1 MSVHFMKRREKLF
14 SRIESLVDKVEK
26 NGYNKKITLEEIE
39 RLKRD
44 FHKIKFDHT
53 ILEEY
58 SNFSKKHFEMIS
70 VEEFMKELSN
80 YVEPYMNKY
89 EINFSQF
96 ISCSGYFY
104 ADKSKLFKALIE
116 LLKNSSEAILTRNRL
131 DKKINIVAIED
142 KKSNQI
148 LINIMDNGIGMYPEQ
163 VKEINKAL
171 ESYQET
177 TAMGLGLAIV
187 SMVIHEHKG
196 SISLTSKLDEGT
208 DVKIIL
214 NIYKGEQYE

>member
-1 MSVHFMKRREKLF
+1 M
-14 SRIESLVDKVEK
+14 
-26 NGYNKKITLEEIE
+26 
-39 RLKRD
+39 
-44 FHKIKFDHT
+44 
-53 ILEEY
+53 EEY

-131 DKKINIVAIED
+131 DKK
-142 KKSNQI
+142 SI
-148 LINIMDNGIGMYPEQ
+148 L
-163 VKEINKAL
+163 
-171 ESYQET
+171 
-177 TAMGLGLAIV
+177 
-187 SMVIHEHKG
+187 
-196 SISLTSKLDEGT
+196 
-208 DVKIIL
+208 
-214 NIYKGEQYE
+214 